1 MDQLRLD
8 RVQNL
13 FLAYVAFL
21 LKIPHP
27 QHDYTS
33 ISSTLNIPF
42 LASRRRDADILF
54 ITSLI
59 KGTIDAP
66 DLLSTISFRVP
77 LYPTRSHSLFFIS
90 THLTNYNHNHPIHRY
105 AIQNASSTPFNSTPV
120 LTTNINKSPVQT
132 FNNYLNSL
140 LFFPNYYH

>member
-1 MDQLRLD
+1 VWYQYLAKNQLRLD
-8 RVQNL
+8 RVQNR

-33 ISSTLNIPF
+33 ISSTLNVPS
-42 LASRRRDADILF
+42 LVSRL
-54 ITSLI
+54 S
-59 KGTIDAP
+59 
-66 DLLSTISFRVP
+66 DLLSTISFV
-77 LYPTRSHSLFFIS
+77 SLFIQPAHTPYSLYQHTSQITIIITLFIEF
-90 THLTNYNHNHPIHRY
+90 Y
-105 AIQNASSTPFNSTPV
+105 ASSTPLNSTSV

-140 LFFPNYYH
+140 RFFPNYHH